1 MTEQQSKTL
10 HHLATAAGFL
20 FLILWFYTGRRLG
33 FLDWF
38 VTLGPMSHAGATLTI
53 GIMLMM
59 LPAFLIWK
67 YCNRWIE
74 KRLKITGRFFEDEVY
89 QKPDNQADHQGQDK
103 ENRQKQAD
111 E

>member
-1 MTEQQSKTL
+1 MTEQQSKIL
-10 HHLATAAGFL
+10 HHLATATGFL
-20 FLILWFYTGRRLG
+20 FLILWFYLGRSFG

-38 VTLGPMSHAGATLTI
+38 ITLGPMSHAGATLTI

-89 QKPDNQADHQGQDK
+89 RKPENKPDAQDHDK
-103 ENRQKQAD
+103 QSRQKQVD
-111 E
+111 D